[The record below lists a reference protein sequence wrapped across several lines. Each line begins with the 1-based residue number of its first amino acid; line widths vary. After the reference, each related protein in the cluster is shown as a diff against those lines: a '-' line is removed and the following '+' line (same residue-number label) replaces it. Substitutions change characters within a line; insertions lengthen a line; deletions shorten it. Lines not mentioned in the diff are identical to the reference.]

1 MIERD
6 RSGVST
12 TAMKKIAVILLAVS
26 SVAFGSPIPLLT
38 SAPTNSASQM
48 QRTQQPV
55 QTEESYITRSGAVQ
69 LDANALLPVSS
80 INGQRIASQSV
91 YTEQL
96 ISLEFFSGEET
107 TVIVS
112 SESRPTPES
121 ISLIGRLPNRKFASF
136 SMVVDPIHY
145 MISLQNPES
154 DTLFRVV
161 GDTESGAGQVFEID
175 LKQMTDVQHLP
186 PLVPPT
192 D

>member
-1 MIERD
+1 
-6 RSGVST
+6 
-12 TAMKKIAVILLAVS
+12 
-26 SVAFGSPIPLLT
+26 
-38 SAPTNSASQM
+38 M